1 MAHKHNLCGRF
12 ANPLTSRRVSVSQLT
27 FSLSLTFNKGSSS
40 RGWKGTP
47 IFLFSET
54 VALPF
59 PFLTFHLNSLTR
71 RSSNPP
77 PLSDDRISG
86 GSCGWNRS
94 SYESRQNNSQEP
106 SRWPASHLRRNKFQ
120 RRNSETPEEEG
131 VICYRR
137 KRLGRKPRKKR
148 GGGGRTGHNLPRPSS
163 MHGCYNLF
171 NAAVRIE
178 FVN

>member
-1 MAHKHNLCGRF
+1 MAGGM
-12 ANPLTSRRVSVSQLT
+12 SV
-27 FSLSLTFNKGSSS
+27 
-40 RGWKGTP
+40 
-47 IFLFSET
+47 FLFSET
-54 VALPF
+54 VALPL

-77 PLSDDRISG
+77 SLSDDRISG

-106 SRWPASHLRRNKFQ
+106 PRRPASHLRQNKFQ

-137 KRLGRKPRKKR
+137 KRLGRRAWKKR
-148 GGGGRTGHNLPRPSS
+148 DGGRARHNLPRPSS
-163 MHGCYNLF
+163 MSTAVIIYSTRLSGFNLSI
-171 NAAVRIE
+171 N
-178 FVN
+178 

>member
-12 ANPLTSRRVSVSQLT
+12 ANPLTTATSVCLSAL
-27 FSLSLTFNKGSSS
+27 SLSLTFNKGSSS
-40 RGWKGTP
+40 RGWKEMP
-47 IFLFSET
+47 VFLFSET

-59 PFLTFHLNSLTR
+59 LFLTFHLNSLTR

-106 SRWPASHLRRNKFQ
+106 SRRPASHLRRNKFQ

-137 KRLGRKPRKKR
+137 KRLGKKTTEKEGRR
-148 GGGGRTGHNLPRPSS
+148 GERDIIYQAL
-163 MHGCYNLF
+163 CAWLL
-171 NAAVRIE
+171 
-178 FVN
+178 

>member
-1 MAHKHNLCGRF
+1 MWLEGI
-12 ANPLTSRRVSVSQLT
+12 PV
-27 FSLSLTFNKGSSS
+27 
-40 RGWKGTP
+40 
-47 IFLFSET
+47 FLFSET
-54 VALPF
+54 VAVPF
-59 PFLTFHLNSLTR
+59 PFLIFHLNSLTR

-77 PLSDDRISG
+77 PLSDDRDSG

-106 SRWPASHLRRNKFQ
+106 RRPASHLRRNKFQ

-137 KRLGRKPRKKR
+137 KRLGRRPQKKR
-148 GGGGRTGHNLPRPSS
+148 DGGRERDIIYQKLKLYER
-163 MHGCYNLF
+163 CYNLF
-171 NAAVRIE
+171 NAVVRIE